1 MKSPLFVRTLS
12 AEERRHL
19 ERGRR
24 SRTAFMMRRCQIL
37 LASAAGQRPA
47 LIAQQVGCATQTVR
61 NAIRAF
67 NTQGVACLHE
77 QSRRPKTVEP
87 LLTGAKR
94 EQLRAILHQSPR
106 QFGKPR
112 STWTLQLAAEVC
124 VAEGVTP
131 RLVSD
136 ETLRVALKRLGAS
149 WRRAKHWITSPD
161 PAYAR
166 KKSNGT
172 A

>member
-1 MKSPLFVRTLS
+1 MKSPLFVRTMTP
-12 AEERRHL
+12 EERRHL

-24 SRTAFMMRRCQIL
+24 SRNAFMMRRCQIV

-47 LIAQQVGCATQTVR
+47 LIAPQVGCATQTVR

-67 NTQGVACLHE
+67 NNQGLACLQE

-87 LLTGAKR
+87 VLTVEKR
-94 EQLRAILHQSPR
+94 AQLRAILHQSPR

-136 ETLRVALKRLGAS
+136 ETLRMALKRLGTS

>member
-1 MKSPLFVRTLS
+1 MKSPLFVRTVTP
-12 AEERRHL
+12 EERRHL

-24 SRTAFMMRRCQIL
+24 SRNAFMMRRCQIL
-37 LASAAGQRPA
+37 LASAAGQRAA

-67 NTQGVACLHE
+67 NPHGVTCLHE

-87 LLTGAKR
+87 VLTVEKR
-94 EQLRAILHQSPR
+94 EQLRALLHRSPR
-106 QFGKPR
+106 QFGRPR
-112 STWTLQLAAEVC
+112 SAWTLQPAAEVC

-136 ETLRVALKRLGAS
+136 ETLRTALKRLGAR
-149 WRRAKHWITSPD
+149 WRRARHWITSPD

>member
-1 MKSPLFVRTLS
+1 MKPPLFVRTLTP
-12 AEERRHL
+12 EERRHL

-24 SRTAFMMRRCQIL
+24 SRTAFRMRRCQVV

-47 LIAQQVGCATQTVR
+47 RIAQQVGCATQTVR

-67 NTQGVACLHE
+67 NTQGMACLQE

-87 LLTGAKR
+87 LFTEAKR
-94 EQLRAILHQSPR
+94 EQLRALLCQSPR

-124 VAEGVTP
+124 MAEGVTP

-136 ETLRVALKRLGAS
+136 ETLRVALKRLGTS